1 MKKMSSHVKVI
12 FFDLG
17 GTLVTQ
23 NIENNLV
30 TSRAL
35 KAISKILPKKV
46 PAEVLSRIYRH
57 GYEVNQAIRSRHH
70 VEIPIET
77 WMLRLLRKALGTE
90 PSQELVGHAIQMV
103 VSARAANAAAFP
115 DSRKVVAALRANHVR
130 LGALSNV
137 SSHEV
142 AVAILDKTRLR
153 KDFDSI
159 ITSAGAGIRK
169 PDPGIFR
176 SATSEF
182 RINPTE
188 AAIVGDS
195 EEHDIRGGYAVGWR
209 TVLIDRKKEHYN
221 SIADYRFESL
231 QTALPTLQSL

>member
-1 MKKMSSHVKVI
+1 MSSHVKVI

-23 NIENNLV
+23 NIENNIV

-46 PAEVLSRIYRH
+46 PAEVLSRIYSR

-77 WMLRLLRKALGTE
+77 WMLRLLRKAIGTE
-90 PSQELVGHAIQMV
+90 PSQELVGRAIQIV

-115 DSRKVVAALRANHVR
+115 DSHKVVAALRANHLR

-137 SSHEV
+137 SSHDV
-142 AVAILDKTRLR
+142 AVAILEKTRLG
-153 KDFDSI
+153 KYFDNM
-159 ITSAGAGIRK
+159 ITSARTGIRK

-195 EEHDIRGGYAVGWR
+195 EEHDIRGGNTAGWR
-209 TVLIDRKKEHYN
+209 TVLIDRKKKEYN

-231 QTALPTLQSL
+231 QSALSTLQSL